1 MSDTVA
7 TYSPWRRLLYKAGSL
22 GAYYLRAS
30 TLYQVHSPIAVSVC
44 EALYDDDRRYY
55 AFESI
60 ERRRDALI
68 LQGGSLWMTDYGTGR
83 SGLRS
88 MRQLALRSSS
98 SPAKGRLLFRLAAR
112 FKPDRVLELGAC
124 IGIGALYLAYA
135 RPHSR
140 LLVLEGSEQS
150 AAVGKGLFA
159 AEGLRA
165 DWRIGPF
172 DQTLEGALR
181 ELGSLDLAHL
191 DGHHEGEATWR
202 YYQMCADR
210 ASPRALFV
218 IDDLRYSPDMQA
230 CWQRI
235 CADPRARLTI
245 DLFDMGLV
253 FFDPALRQKQR
264 LTLISYWK
272 KPWAVGLWPQ

>member
-1 MSDTVA
+1 M
-7 TYSPWRRLLYKAGSL
+7 
-22 GAYYLRAS
+22 
-30 TLYQVHSPIAVSVC
+30 VSAVC
-44 EALYDDDRRYY
+44 EALYDDERRYY

-60 ERRRDALI
+60 ERRREALI
-68 LQGGSLWMTDYGTGR
+68 LQGGALWTTDYGTRR

-88 MRQLALRSSS
+88 MRQLALKSSS
-98 SPAKGRLLFRLAAR
+98 PPAKGRLLFRLAAR
-112 FKPDRVLELGAC
+112 FKPDRILELGAC
-124 IGIGALYLAYA
+124 IGIGALYLAHA
-135 RPHSR
+135 CPQSR
-140 LLVLEGSEQS
+140 LLALEGSEHS
-150 AAVGKGLFA
+150 AAVGKDLFA

-172 DQTLEGALR
+172 DQTLEDALR
-181 ELGSLDLAHL
+181 DLGSLDLAHL

-202 YYQMCADR
+202 YYQMCAQR
-210 ASPRALFV
+210 ASPGALFI

-253 FFDPALRQKQR
+253 FFDPALRQKQHFA
-264 LTLISYWK
+264 LIAYWK
-272 KPWAVGLWPQ
+272 KPWAIGLWPK